1 MSKRARPAGGA
12 RRVARP
18 AAWSV
23 VACSALCLLVAAP
36 AQADPV
42 GPGGVPDPGA
52 PPVASGPLDPG
63 TGRTPATSTAAPVAG
78 PLGSQILTQSAE
90 VEALG
95 ERLTRLNQELTAA
108 QQATRSTYQAW
119 VDASSQAAQAR
130 QRADNAAAQAY
141 KNATRLGP
149 YSGYAND
156 LHQLGEL
163 APGFEDSTG
172 TGTGGNQTAA
182 QDATKATQLEQSAY
196 AGYQATLANEQRLA
210 DQQAKLSADH
220 AQKSSA
226 LADLRSRNSGEVARA
241 EAAQQAIDS
250 GLASQFGPGTQVNGR
265 SPSPIALAAVRAA
278 LSRLG
283 KPYVWGAEGPD
294 AFDCSGL
301 VYWSY
306 HQAGYT
312 GPLPRVAAD
321 QYHATKPVPV
331 SQLLPGD
338 LLFFSTTSRTD
349 WTAISHVGIYLGGGK
364 MVEAPTTGDV
374 VKIATVWWSAFFGA
388 TRVVDAVPAPSP
400 SPTPTHSPSPSHTPP
415 SSAPPSST
423 PPSSAPPSSA
433 PPSSAPPS
441 STPSSAPPSNP
452 PSTQPSPTPAPPPVG
467 SSASSSASAST
478 ASSGSPTGTP

>member
-1 MSKRARPAGGA
+1 MSKRARPVAGA
-12 RRVARP
+12 RQVVRP

-23 VACSALCLLVAAP
+23 VACTTLCLLIAAP
-36 AQADPV
+36 AYGDPV
-42 GPGGVPDPGA
+42 GPGGIPDPGA
-52 PPVASGPLDPG
+52 PPVATGPLDPG
-63 TGRTPATSTAAPVAG
+63 TGRTPTTTTTTPVAG
-78 PLGSQILTQSAE
+78 PLGTQILTQSAE

-95 ERLTRLNQELTAA
+95 ERLTKINGEVAAA

-119 VDASSQAAQAR
+119 VDASAQAARAR

-141 KNATRLGP
+141 KNATGLGP

-163 APGFEDSTG
+163 APGFGES

-182 QDATKATQLEQSAY
+182 QEATRAAQLEQSAY
-196 AGYQATLANEQRLA
+196 AAYQATLAGEQQLA
-210 DQQAKLSADH
+210 AQQAKLTADH

-226 LADLRSRNSGEVARA
+226 LADLRSRNSQELAAA
-241 EAAQQAIDS
+241 EAAQQAADS
-250 GLASQFGPGTQVNGR
+250 ALAGQFGPGTQVNGR
-265 SPSPIALAAVRAA
+265 TANPIALAAVRAA
-278 LSRLG
+278 LSKLG

-306 HQAGYT
+306 HQAGYP

-331 SQLLPGD
+331 SQILPGD

-349 WTAISHVGIYLGGGK
+349 WTTISHVGIYLGGGK
-364 MVEAPTTGDV
+364 MVEAPTTGDH

-388 TRVVDAVPAPSP
+388 TRVVDAVPAPSQTP
-400 SPTPTHSPSPSHTPP
+400 SPTHSPSPSH
-415 SSAPPSST
+415 T

-441 STPSSAPPSNP
+441 SAPPSSAPPSSAP
-452 PSTQPSPTPAPPPVG
+452 PSTQPSPTPAPPPV
-467 SSASSSASAST
+467 SSSAPASTSAST
-478 ASSGSPTGTP
+478 SASMASTAPSGSPTGTP